1 MTKLRHERLCS
12 HDITETE
19 RKIPNGETHEDYR
32 GYRIIVGPTGDGWWA
47 RIDSLNIE
55 TMLFPAAQ
63 DALVGAMAFIDSFDP
78 VVH

>member
-47 RIDSLNIE
+47 RISQSADNPRSRR
-55 TMLFPAAQ
+55 MG
-63 DALVGAMAFIDSFDP
+63 VR
-78 VVH
+78 